1 MIFYNP
7 VVSARRVIFYCISNI
22 VNNILFVKYYFSNS
36 YIFLRGTNGQIKSKH
51 PAARECGAAIVR
63 QVHKTIRHYFPDLFS
78 RFNTLPDVRKRSN
91 YQASEL
97 LTGCVA
103 MFLLR
108 EASRNAINND
118 RKEGKFRENYLKVFG
133 LRLPH
138 LDTVE
143 DYLRLLDCAE
153 LEKLKAALV
162 AGLIEQKVFY
172 RFRLLGSHYTV
183 AIDGTGTN
191 SYAENDEKQT
201 RLHKT
206 SKNGKVTYYHH
217 VVEAKLVTSNG
228 LCISLASEWV
238 ANKEGAEFK
247 KQDCEQKAFVRLAT
261 TLKKLFPRLPICI
274 LADGLYPNKTFM
286 QTCKNN
292 GWEFIVVLKDDS
304 LKTLQQDIADIED
317 KHRRGTD
324 VCLSQAK
331 GMVQV
336 QQCYRWVEVP
346 LTYESHTVYW
356 LSCTETVTRYGKD
369 SRPLQKQPA
378 PTTFVWLG
386 SQKVTGK
393 NVRQLA
399 SAGRDRWKIE
409 NEGFNAQKNG
419 GFALGHKFSRKN
431 FNSYKNYYQCMQLA
445 HLISQLAEHAANI
458 AAMLKDGPR
467 LTITHFWKQALAWL
481 TIALVDASEFE
492 ANGRCQ
498 IRLG

>member
-1 MIFYNP
+1 M
-7 VVSARRVIFYCISNI
+7 
-22 VNNILFVKYYFSNS
+22 
-36 YIFLRGTNGQIKSKH
+36 
-51 PAARECGAAIVR
+51 
-63 QVHKTIRHYFPDLFS
+63 HKTIRHYFPDLFE
-78 RFNTLPDVRKRSN
+78 RLDGLPDTRKRNN
-91 YQASEL
+91 YQVSEL
-97 LTGCVA
+97 LTGCIA

-108 EASRNAINND
+108 ETSRNAINND

-162 AGLIEQKVFY
+162 AGLVEQKVFC

-183 AIDGTGTN
+183 AVDGTGTN
-191 SYAENDEKQT
+191 SYAENDGGGT

-217 VVEAKLVTSNG
+217 VVEAKLATSSG

-238 ANKEGAEFK
+238 ANEEGAEFK
-247 KQDCEQKAFVRLAT
+247 KQDCEQKAFARLAA

-286 QTCKNN
+286 QTCKGN
-292 GWEFIVVLKDDS
+292 GWEYIVMLKDDS
-304 LKTLQQDIADIED
+304 LKTLQEDIKDTEN
-317 KHRRGTD
+317 KHRRSMEA
-324 VCLSQAK
+324 CRREAK
-331 GMVQV
+331 GAVHTHRQ
-336 QQCYRWVEVP
+336 YRWIEAP
-346 LTYESHTVYW
+346 LAHAGHTVYW
-356 LSCTETVTRYGKD
+356 LACTETVTRHGKD
-369 SRPLQKQPA
+369 GKPLQKQDA
-378 PTTFVWLG
+378 PTNFVWLS
-386 SQKVTGK
+386 SQKATAE
-393 NVRQLA
+393 NVQELA

-409 NEGFNAQKNG
+409 NEGFNTQKNG

-445 HLISQLAEHAANI
+445 HLLSQMAEHAANI
-458 AAMLKDGPR
+458 AEMLKGDPK

-481 TIALVDASEFE
+481 TIALIDASEFE
-492 ANGRCQ
+492 VTSRCQ
-498 IRLG
+498 IRLE